1 MTEYKIERFDSIL
14 NGEIGNIA
22 LPVIYIKTDQEFLEF
37 AKKNNYIIGCKI
49 KNSGTIY
56 EGKLLTGILN
66 NNFLNRPNFFKQ
78 TGLSV
83 ITLLVKWNGYPEYG
97 TTPTI
102 TFFELNE
109 DINTQTNTQ
118 TNIQTN
124 IQTNTQTI
132 TQTNTQTNNIS
143 HNLKEKMNSNDI
155 NILNITSL
163 TILFLLFLLIAYKN
177 DL

>member
-66 NNFLNRPNFFKQ
+66 NNVLNRPNFFKQ

-97 TTPTI
+97 TSPTI

-109 DINTQTNTQ
+109 DINTQTNT
-118 TNIQTN
+118 QTN

-143 HNLKEKMNSNDI
+143 HNLKEKNNSNYI
-155 NILNITSL
+155 NILKITSL

>member
-66 NNFLNRPNFFKQ
+66 NNVLNRPNFFKQ

-83 ITLLVKWNGYPEYG
+83 ITLLVKWNGYPDYG

-109 DINTQTNTQ
+109 DINTQTITQPNT
-118 TNIQTN
+118 QTN

-143 HNLKEKMNSNDI
+143 NNLKEKINSNDI

>member
-66 NNFLNRPNFFKQ
+66 NNVLNRPNFFKQ

-102 TFFELNE
+102 TFFQLNE
-109 DINTQTNTQ
+109 D
-118 TNIQTN
+118 
-124 IQTNTQTI
+124 TI
-132 TQTNTQTNNIS
+132 TQPITQPITQTNNIS
-143 HNLKEKMNSNDI
+143 HNLKEKINSNYI
-155 NILNITSL
+155 NNMKITSL
-163 TILFLLFLLIAYKN
+163 TILFLLFLLIAYKSIFI
-177 DL
+177 